1 MKEKTS
7 PRFSGF
13 HLVEYQ
19 LFKLEDMQSSAE
31 SAKALLRGISD
42 LKTPAIEDIPI
53 AKLVQSAGD
62 SLELILTDKL
72 AGIENQYAKS
82 DLGDGCWIYTDHA

>member
-1 MKEKTS
+1 
-7 PRFSGF
+7 
-13 HLVEYQ
+13 
-19 LFKLEDMQSSAE
+19 MQSSAE

-42 LKTPAIEDIPI
+42 LKKRLAIEDIPI

-82 DLGDGCWIYTDHA
+82 DLGDG